1 MKTIIVLGMHRSG
14 TSLTAGILN
23 ALGVH
28 LGEKLIGATASNPI
42 GHFENAEFV
51 ELNDILLLA
60 ANGDGAHPPS
70 LSELAAVRD
79 RFAPRIQHLIA
90 RSERDLWGWKD
101 PRTSL
106 TISLYLPF
114 LRNPYVILCKRNPI
128 QIAESLQ
135 KRSGTSREEG
145 LRMTRMYEERIKEF
159 VERNPDL
166 RTLEISYEEMLIDA
180 QGTVGKLIA
189 FLELQPTPAQRAQ
202 ALSLVLSGEDLKKA
216 KQQARVKGFALMPF
230 FLWYNMK
237 FFLRKFFLRKRT

>member
-1 MKTIIVLGMHRSG
+1 MKTIVVLGMHRSG

-28 LGEKLIGATASNPI
+28 LGKKLIGATSSNPL

-51 ELNDILLLA
+51 ELNDTLLLS
-60 ANGDGAHPPS
+60 ANGDGAHPPR
-70 LSELAAVRD
+70 LSELAAIRD
-79 RFAPRIQHLIA
+79 RFAQRIQHLIA

-106 TISLYLPF
+106 TISLYFPF
-114 LRNPYVILCKRNPI
+114 LRNPYFILCKRNSV

-135 KRSGTSREEG
+135 KRSGVRIEEG
-145 LRMTRMYEERIKEF
+145 LRIARAYEERMKEF
-159 VERNPDL
+159 FERNRGL
-166 RTLEISYEEMLIDA
+166 KMLEISYEEMLAHA
-180 QGTVGKLIA
+180 QDTVEKLIA

-202 ALSLVLSGEDLKKA
+202 ALSMVLSGEDLKKA
-216 KQQARVKGFALMPF
+216 KQQARVKGFALIPF

>member
-51 ELNDILLLA
+51 ELNDTLLLA
-60 ANGDGAHPPS
+60 ANGDAAHPPR
-70 LSELAAVRD
+70 LSELEAVRD
-79 RFAPRIQHLIA
+79 RFAQKIQRLIA

-114 LRNPYVILCKRNPI
+114 LQNPYVVLCKRDPI
-128 QIAESLQ
+128 QVAESLW
-135 KRSGTSREEG
+135 KRSGTQREEG
-145 LRMTRMYEERIKEF
+145 LRIARAYEERMKEF
-159 VERNPDL
+159 
-166 RTLEISYEEMLIDA
+166 
-180 QGTVGKLIA
+180 
-189 FLELQPTPAQRAQ
+189 F
-202 ALSLVLSGEDLKKA
+202 SLC
-216 KQQARVKGFALMPF
+216 P
-230 FLWYNMK
+230 
-237 FFLRKFFLRKRT
+237 